1 MAYETVIYYC
11 FMGGCL
17 VLAAILFMID
27 DDKK

>member
-1 MAYETVIYYC
+1 MSYETVIYYC